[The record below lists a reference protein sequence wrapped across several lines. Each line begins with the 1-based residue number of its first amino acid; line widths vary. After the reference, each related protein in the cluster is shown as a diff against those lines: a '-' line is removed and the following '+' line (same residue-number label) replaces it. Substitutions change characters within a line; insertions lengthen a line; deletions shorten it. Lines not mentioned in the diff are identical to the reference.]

1 MALGMNFDNCSS
13 LHDLVP
19 GLKFSMR
26 IYVEL
31 EQEGLDTT
39 LVLDGQKARLE
50 IIREGK
56 NLVYVSFNWWLS
68 TSSTA

>member
-1 MALGMNFDNCSS
+1 
-13 LHDLVP
+13 
-19 GLKFSMR
+19 MR